1 MHCLAHSAV
10 RGACP
15 FNSFQGEADPSVA
28 ISASDGIGRHAAS
41 QTWFRILATNATL
54 SCGKKRPTAIV
65 SDDDHSV
72 LEALK
77 GLFEPV
83 VSELRHM
90 AA

>member
-1 MHCLAHSAV
+1 
-10 RGACP
+10 
-15 FNSFQGEADPSVA
+15 
-28 ISASDGIGRHAAS
+28 
-41 QTWFRILATNATL
+41 LATNATL